1 MNKMKAM
8 MMATAMMAVSL
19 SMTAQNQKSVN
30 LTIGVL
36 YPQTADLTISYEA
49 GTKHHHAWE
58 VFMNAAAKWK
68 DCPSCGH
75 ICAESFWKQS
85 TTWGIGMAYKPCV
98 TRTRNAYGSLRLG
111 GSLGS
116 DRHEVVGGIHAGY
129 EHDYALRRGWRLYWQ
144 VKTDLMINGEDLFR
158 TGITVGVKIPTSPTR

>member
-1 MNKMKAM
+1 MKKMKAM

-58 VFMNAAAKWK
+58 AFMNAAAKWK

-98 TRTRNAYGSLRLG
+98 TRMRNAYGSLRLG

-116 DRHEVVGGIHAGY
+116 DLLLLMST
-129 EHDYALRRGWRLYWQ
+129 DNCFNRLKY
-144 VKTDLMINGEDLFR
+144 ILFSSSFSTFGAIVIR
-158 TGITVGVKIPTSPTR
+158 P